1 MAEYIFIIYSCKKNL
16 EKANKIYEKINNQID
31 NTKIYIIYGEKLN
44 ENENENANHKIMD
57 DKYIILNVNDDYDH
71 LNEKTLLLI
80 KTINLVFPT
89 IKGMFKCDD
98 DVIHNVKHIN
108 TFLKNIPFKNIDYC
122 GKKNVRTKEYNE
134 WSKKKGFDKYPS
146 YECSYCGGPFYFLS
160 KKAMDC
166 FHETKKPKNIY
177 YEDMMVGYHLN
188 QFNIFPVDG
197 IDLYSDNIYDS
208 NQISYH
214 NKKHNEKLYMIIQG
228 GLGNQLFQL
237 ACAMKMAEKYN
248 KKFVLNIA
256 GIIPNPHQKNNI
268 NTTINTIHLLFPDLP
283 ICNEKVLRQEFYNYK
298 EDSNECFQYNE
309 KKMDDCFNV
318 YNNIVL
324 DGYFINYKYIPLP
337 IFEKIK
343 LLPFD
348 QRLLAMNFTN
358 VYFIHIRLG
367 DYLKHKMYQLNL
379 KPYYNYCI
387 NQILK
392 LNADA
397 TFIICTNQYD
407 DKLQNYLKDFPKNMK
422 YEIQD
427 SSHTDI
433 DTLYIMS
440 SCCGAICSNST
451 LSFMGALLQ
460 KTSSLK
466 IKNKDNIYMPYP
478 FVNFVDEFNPS
489 NVSVDMYPEWCSI
502 YNTLNSS
509 IL

>member
-31 NTKIYIIYGEKLN
+31 NTKVYIIYGEELN
-44 ENENENANHKIMD
+44 ENMNYTIMD
-57 DKYIILNVNDDYDH
+57 DKYILLNVKDDYDH

-80 KTINLVFPT
+80 KTINLIFPA

-98 DVIHNVKHIN
+98 DVIVNIGHIN
-108 TFLKNIPFKNIDYC
+108 NMILNNENIDYC
-122 GKKNVRTKEYNE
+122 GKKIVRTKEYNE
-134 WSKKKGFDKYPS
+134 WSKINGFDKYPT
-146 YECSYCGGPFYFLS
+146 YECIHCGGPFYFLS
-160 KKAMDC
+160 KKAIDC
-166 FHETKKPKNIY
+166 FHETYDVKIIY

-197 IDLYSDNIYDS
+197 SELYSDHIYDS
-208 NQISYH
+208 NRISYH
-214 NKKHNEKLYMIIQG
+214 NSKHIEELYMIIQG

-256 GIIPNPHQKNNI
+256 GIIPNPHQNNNI
-268 NTTINTIHLLFPDLP
+268 NITINTIRLLFPDLP
-283 ICNEKVLRQEFYNYK
+283 ICNEKVLPQEFYNYK

-309 KKMDDCFNV
+309 KKLDDCFNV

-324 DGYFINYKYIPLP
+324 DGYFINYKYIPLQ

-348 QRLLAMNFTN
+348 QRLLAVNFTN

-397 TFIICTNQYD
+397 KFIICTNQYD

-422 YEIQD
+422 YKIQD
-427 SSHTDI
+427 SAHTDI
-433 DTLYIMS
+433 DTLYIMA

-466 IKNKDNIYMPYP
+466 NKKNIYMPYP
-478 FVNFVDEFNPS
+478 FVNFMDGFNPS
-489 NVSVDMYPEWCSI
+489 NVSADMYPEWCSI
-502 YNTLNSS
+502 YNTLNNS
-509 IL
+509 IYINNILK